1 MNLTKNP
8 DSLSRIWHEVLERL
22 VQDNGLIA
30 AVLTDFQGLPFAS
43 ALHHEW
49 RKRWEE
55 AQLPQEITDILA
67 AFAPPLFKTSYQLRN
82 YVGNLHV
89 EEISLRTCESFFIV
103 SRVISFSDGGEPL
116 ILTALVPPRRAYR
129 RAMNR
134 AIRAIQRR
142 GREEIA

>member
-89 EEISLRTCESFFIV
+89 EEISLRTRDSFFIV